1 MGKENQPEYEG
12 FLERLGK
19 RLDNMNI
26 WYKRLAGLAV
36 ILAAIWGGCVGVAN
50 TLAQTLDSHID
61 DQLSDVVSSVK
72 DNTKSL
78 REIRLDTLRTQL
90 LLYIYHEPHEHHT
103 ILEIA
108 KVYFVDY
115 GGDWIM
121 TNKFKQWAKEEG
133 VEIPFELNH

>member
-1 MGKENQPEYEG
+1 MGNQVEHEG
-12 FLERLGK
+12 VLERLGK

-26 WYKRLAGLAV
+26 WYKRIAAV
-36 ILAAIWGGCVGVAN
+36 ITIGVAIWGGVSAITTNLTNALDDHIGNQISEVATN
-50 TLAQTLDSHID
+50 VEAN
-61 DQLSDVVSSVK
+61 SD
-72 DNTKSL
+72 NL
-78 REIRLDTLRTQL
+78 YNIRLDTLRTQL
-90 LLYIYHEPHEHHT
+90 LLYMYHEPHEHNT

-121 TNKFKQWAKEEG
+121 TNKFKQWAREEN

>member
-1 MGKENQPEYEG
+1 MGKLTECEEEG

-36 ILAAIWGGCVGVAN
+36 ILAAIWGGCVGIAN
-50 TLAQTLDSHID
+50 TLTQKLDSHID
-61 DQLSDVVSSVK
+61 DQLSDVVSSVR

-121 TNKFKQWAKEEG
+121 TNKFKQWAREEG